1 MIEKQLLTLCLKK
14 DFYKE
19 HRNKLSK
26 SLFTNGVGNFFET
39 IQKAHD
45 EYDTDLSLDEL
56 SVLHTEK
63 YNPALTRA
71 SRHNFSELITEL
83 RDEEEPNENVIGDII
98 ESLHRR
104 NMAHKIA
111 VMATD
116 IYNGKSEDFNKIKHL
131 LDNPQIIEES
141 NDEKVTSNVDELLDL
156 IDVTTKWNFNLQSL
170 QEQVSGIGEGN
181 LAIFFARPE
190 TGKTAFWVSL
200 VANEGGFASQ
210 GAKIVALINEEPAVR
225 TQMRLINAHTGM
237 TREEIKDNTSKASEL
252 WSEINGNISLL
263 DTVDWNLD
271 DVNKYLETHKTD
283 ILIIDQL
290 DKVNVSGTF
299 ARTDEKLRAIYTGA
313 RELAKRHN
321 LCVIALSQA
330 SADGHNKLNLS
341 FDMMENSKTGKA
353 AEADLIIGIGK
364 RETGNPNE
372 PMRQLN
378 ISKNKINGVH
388 AEVNSFINPELS
400 RYDV

>member
-45 EYDTDLSLDEL
+45 EYNTDLSLDEL

-71 SRHNFSELITEL
+71 SKHNFSELVDEL
-83 RDEEEPNENVIGDII
+83 RNEEEPNQNVIGDII

-141 NDEKVTSNVDELLDL
+141 NGEAVTSNVDELLDL

-170 QEQVSGIGEGN
+170 HEQVSGIGEGN

-252 WSEINGNISLL
+252 WSEINSNISLL

-321 LCVIALSQA
+321 ICVIALSQA

>member
-116 IYNGKSEDFNKIKHL
+116 IYNGKSEDFNQIKNI

-210 GAKIVALINEEPAVR
+210 GAKVVALINEEPAVR

-237 TREEIKDNTSKASEL
+237 TRDEIKENTSQASEL
-252 WSEINGNISLL
+252 WSQINANIKLL

-271 DVNKYLETHKTD
+271 DVNKYLETYKTD

-388 AEVNSFINPELS
+388 AEVNAFISPQLS